1 MRQNE
6 KGIKFIRLEDAVRT
20 GGLAQGRVE
29 HFHRLMA
36 NFYRQKIP
44 TGMVALGGWLGCY
57 KVDSRLGI
65 LPNMGSGKWPV

>member
-44 TGMVALGGWLGCY
+44 TGMVALS
-57 KVDSRLGI
+57 D
-65 LPNMGSGKWPV
+65 

>member
-29 HFHRLMA
+29 HFHRPMA

-57 KVDSRLGI
+57 RLDSRLDI
-65 LPNMGSGKWPV
+65 